1 MSARDRAIAASR
13 ARRAAELAPLRAEV
27 VQAIDRVGWRRA
39 RPVVA
44 QVLGVR
50 PSGLHGGWWAKVG
63 KRSGARLLLAL
74 SLVEPEPCQL
84 TLSYPL
90 PTLGEGR

>member
-1 MSARDRAIAASR
+1 MSARDRAIVAAR

-27 VQAIDRVGWRRA
+27 ARAIDRVGWRRA

-50 PSGLHGGWWAKVG
+50 PNGLRGGWWAKVG
-63 KRSGARLLLAL
+63 KRSGARLLVAL
-74 SLVEPEPCQL
+74 SLVEPEPRQL
-84 TLSYPL
+84 TLSHL
-90 PTLGEGR
+90 VPTVAEGR